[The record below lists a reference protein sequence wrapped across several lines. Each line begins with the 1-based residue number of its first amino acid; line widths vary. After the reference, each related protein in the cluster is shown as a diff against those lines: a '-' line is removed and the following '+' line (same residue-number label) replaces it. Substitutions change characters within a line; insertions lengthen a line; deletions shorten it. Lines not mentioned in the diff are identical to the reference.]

1 MSLRSPQSISSGYNL
16 LIDIHSWIKIGFIIS
31 NENEKMYFHKPKVY
45 FYSIDI
51 LDINIMYKTISHVF
65 DYNDEILWSRTQLT
79 KCLAY
84 FQITIFFGCVIPCY
98 CHLNVFGILS
108 ILIWRFSSSRQCL
121 AYLHTLTQTYFNIT
135 SCCLTIF
142 GKMQFKHVI
151 RNE

>member
-16 LIDIHSWIKIGFIIS
+16 LIDIHSWIKIGFSIS
-31 NENEKMYFHKPKVY
+31 YENGKMYFHKPEVY

-51 LDINIMYKTISHVF
+51 LDFNIYIVMCKMISHVF
-65 DYNDEILWSRTQLT
+65 DYNDEILWSRTLLT

-121 AYLHTLTQTYFNIT
+121 HIYTH
-135 SCCLTIF
+135 
-142 GKMQFKHVI
+142 
-151 RNE
+151 